1 MKRKL
6 LNISSAF
13 AIGMLLIPATT
24 NAYSFNEIKNT
35 KSITVNSVKPT
46 DRNHMFM
53 VSEMFMNDGFGII
66 ESTCNNDLTVCTFIE
81 DAPTNPTKIEGVKIT
96 YKYDETVK
104 KVADSIVK
112 NIPTNGRMFYLNEIE
127 AASYRYDNA
136 NYKPKTEYDHLNP
149 IKYSSEYN
157 KLIGYKNFVS
167 EPRMGADTY
176 VSHSM
181 SGTALFNYNNT
192 NYAFLDNVGA
202 SYNEILYI
210 KENET
215 NVEKYLKEKLSKY
228 FSIKNVTKENKT
240 INETINEIVN
250 EKGDAWD
257 RCIQIKNELANA
269 TETEKNTPEYSKKYM
284 KYQSECSMIE
294 SGFYQSR
301 QDYEN
306 TILNE
311 DLFLNDETFGLYDC
325 RNDDMLPNRYVV
337 EFTNG
342 TKLSFIVIKDSS
354 KIFDGKLN
362 FISSDASTGIEVNTN
377 NLIPLDTLIQV
388 AKLTNGDEYDKIVK
402 LLKTDL
408 VNVFDIKL
416 FSKSSSKNITKLDNG
431 NFEVKV
437 PISEELKGKDLAV
450 YYIDDNNNIEKY
462 DVTIKDGY
470 AIFTTTHFSVY
481 TLAENTNVNSVET
494 PKTGDNILIY
504 TMAGLISLA
513 GIITVLVITKKKH
526 D

>member
-1 MKRKL
+1 
-6 LNISSAF
+6 
-13 AIGMLLIPATT
+13 
-24 NAYSFNEIKNT
+24 
-35 KSITVNSVKPT
+35 
-46 DRNHMFM
+46 
-53 VSEMFMNDGFGII
+53 
-66 ESTCNNDLTVCTFIE
+66 
-81 DAPTNPTKIEGVKIT
+81 
-96 YKYDETVK
+96 
-104 KVADSIVK
+104 
-112 NIPTNGRMFYLNEIE
+112 
-127 AASYRYDNA
+127 
-136 NYKPKTEYDHLNP
+136 
-149 IKYSSEYN
+149 
-157 KLIGYKNFVS
+157 
-167 EPRMGADTY
+167 
-176 VSHSM
+176 
-181 SGTALFNYNNT
+181 
-192 NYAFLDNVGA
+192 
-202 SYNEILYI
+202 
-210 KENET
+210 
-215 NVEKYLKEKLSKY
+215 
-228 FSIKNVTKENKT
+228 
-240 INETINEIVN
+240 
-250 EKGDAWD
+250 
-257 RCIQIKNELANA
+257 
-269 TETEKNTPEYSKKYM
+269 
-284 KYQSECSMIE
+284 
-294 SGFYQSR
+294 
-301 QDYEN
+301 
-306 TILNE
+306 
-311 DLFLNDETFGLYDC
+311 
-325 RNDDMLPNRYVV
+325 MLPNRYVV

-504 TMAGLISLA
+504 TMAGLISRA

>member
-1 MKRKL
+1 
-6 LNISSAF
+6 
-13 AIGMLLIPATT
+13 
-24 NAYSFNEIKNT
+24 
-35 KSITVNSVKPT
+35 
-46 DRNHMFM
+46 
-53 VSEMFMNDGFGII
+53 
-66 ESTCNNDLTVCTFIE
+66 
-81 DAPTNPTKIEGVKIT
+81 
-96 YKYDETVK
+96 
-104 KVADSIVK
+104 
-112 NIPTNGRMFYLNEIE
+112 
-127 AASYRYDNA
+127 
-136 NYKPKTEYDHLNP
+136 
-149 IKYSSEYN
+149 
-157 KLIGYKNFVS
+157 
-167 EPRMGADTY
+167 MGADTY

-210 KENET
+210 KENEN

-250 EKGDAWD
+250 ENGDVWD

-269 TETEKNTPEYSKKYM
+269 TEAEKNTPEYSKKYM

-325 RNDDMLPNRYVV
+325 RNDDMLPNRYIV

-416 FSKSSSKNITKLDNG
+416 FSKSLSKNITKLDNG

-437 PISEELKGKDLAV
+437 PISEELKGKNLAA

-470 AIFTTTHFSVY
+470 AIFTTTHFSIY
-481 TLAENTNVNSVET
+481 TLAENTNIDTVET
-494 PKTGDNILIY
+494 PKTGDNILTY
-504 TMAGLISLA
+504 TMASLISLA